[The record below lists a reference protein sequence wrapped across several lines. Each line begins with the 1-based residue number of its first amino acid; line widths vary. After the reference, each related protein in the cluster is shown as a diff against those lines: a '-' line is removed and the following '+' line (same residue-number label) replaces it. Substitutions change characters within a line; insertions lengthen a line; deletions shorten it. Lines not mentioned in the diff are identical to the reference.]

1 MKALF
6 KNWIGHSLPALLRRF
21 TPAERS
27 RIIRASIS
35 DATLLDTLAEEEV
48 RQLLV
53 GCAHRLKLRGFVS
66 DGEIGVLA
74 GLAGDENVHRQY
86 MAQGDWT
93 PSLRSMFEEWLA
105 GGGTYL
111 DVGANIGL
119 TVIPMARL
127 PGVRCLA
134 LEPEPTNYRFLRAN
148 AALNG
153 VESAIEFHNVAAM
166 ASAGELVMSIST
178 WNSGDH
184 RIEAAVDAGEALS
197 SPSAQGKPLVRV
209 KGVPL
214 DALVSGT
221 GLTHPVV
228 CKIDTQGAEVEVLK
242 GAGALLREVDLLTI
256 EFWPA
261 GLRRLGGDADSLLR
275 LLRAGGFEYG
285 LVTHLDGGGA
295 SPMPAFRAAEDVYAE
310 ASRLAQKSGPDDYWD
325 LILSRRP
332 SSGIAAGGR

>member
-6 KNWIGHSLPALLRRF
+6 KNWLGHSLPGLLRRF
-21 TPAERS
+21 SPAERS

-35 DATLLDTLAEEEV
+35 DATLLEALTEDEV

-53 GCAHRLKLRGFVS
+53 GCARRLRLRGFVS
-66 DGEIGVLA
+66 DGEIGPVA
-74 GLAGDENVHRQY
+74 GLTGDENVHRQY
-86 MAQGDWT
+86 MAHGDWT
-93 PSLRSMFEEWLA
+93 PSLRSMFAVWLA

-166 ASAGELVMSIST
+166 ASAGELVMSISA

-184 RIEAAVDAGEALS
+184 RVEGAVDAGETLS
-197 SPSAQGKPLVRV
+197 SASAQGKPLVRV

-214 DALVSGT
+214 DELVDPSG
-221 GLTHPVV
+221 LEHPVV

-242 GAGALLREVDLLTI
+242 GAGGLLREVDLLTI

-261 GLRRLGGDADSLLR
+261 GLRRLGGDAESLLR
-275 LLRAGGFEYG
+275 LLRAGGFGYG
-285 LVTHLDGGGA
+285 LVTQLDGSGA
-295 SPMPAFRAAEDVYAE
+295 SPIPAFGAADDVFAE
-310 ASRLAQKSGPDDYWD
+310 ASRLAQQSGPDDYWD

-332 SSGIAAGGR
+332 PAGLEFGGR